1 MFEGL
6 REFNDR
12 GVYVVHSSLFD
23 AFELMNLMAPSF
35 VVGVDGRDYVVAF
48 DPRSTT
54 VSGFFEE
61 AKGEVADYLKKVFGE
76 LLEMEVS
83 VSKKSEE
90 FVEDPLRE
98 VSEDVEF
105 YEGMGVVVIESS
117 DTSPMKKRELS
128 KTIDKFRIFTTV
140 SDYSRKQRY
149 SPEEVFLSLSPGMA
163 GMSIFLTLDTRFMIW
178 LKNETKVEGDRFRY
192 ALIRSFNVVVTRL
205 TKRFKYENMPMLP
218 YEIMIIVTRNLER
231 LKKFLKA
238 VDEINANVKP
248 FLKDRFP
255 VWTSQMKTFQ
265 SEGYFDFLKSKE
277 EFLDSIAAIPDKKG
291 VESLKNRLNTLIDEF
306 AGQLTVITKELG
318 GWVDEILGSS

>member
-6 REFNDR
+6 GKFKGR

-35 VVGVDGRDYVVAF
+35 VVGIEKGNYVVAF

-83 VSKKSEE
+83 VSKKSDE

-105 YEGMGVVVIESS
+105 YEGMGVIVMESS
-117 DTSPMKKRELS
+117 DTPPMRKKEVS
-128 KTIDKFRIFTTV
+128 KIVDKFRIFTTV
-140 SDYSRKQRY
+140 SDYSKKQRY
-149 SPEEVFLSLSPGMA
+149 SPEEMFLSVSPGMA
-163 GMSIFLTLDTRFMIW
+163 GMSVFLTLDTRFMIW

-192 ALIRSFNVVVTRL
+192 ALIRSFNVVVNKL
-205 TKRFKYENMPMLP
+205 TKRFKYESMPMLP
-218 YEIMIIVTRNLER
+218 YEIMVIVTRNLER

-238 VDEINANVKP
+238 VDDINTNVKP

-255 VWTSQMKTFQ
+255 IWTSQMKTFQ

-306 AGQLTVITKELG
+306 AGQLAVITKELG
-318 GWVDEILGSS
+318 EWLNEILESS